1 MLKLKNIQS
10 GKEYVVYQVKQKDQW
25 SFTTNRDYLFVRM
38 QQLGGDNFELHQFD
52 SNSKNSYLIFD
63 ESQNKYVPIKYIYKE
78 LYLLRQD
85 DLM

>member
-1 MLKLKNIQS
+1 
-10 GKEYVVYQVKQKDQW
+10 
-25 SFTTNRDYLFVRM
+25 M

-52 SNSKNSYLIFD
+52 SNSKNNYLIFD
-63 ESQNKYVPIKYIYKE
+63 ESQNKYVPIKDIYKE